1 MAKQEDIEKAVKESC
16 SKIRK
21 RVKKARERKKA
32 KRYNVQDYPAVTV
45 ASAYVKSFEIVVGES
60 KNPCWHKFNYI
71 LYNKL
76 LELGPIGAKVNG
88 NIVGACA
95 EPHAADEVMKK
106 HRACG
111 ISDLQFSK
119 AYRPRTCQHIKYCK
133 NCKDTF
139 GL

>member
-1 MAKQEDIEKAVKESC
+1 MARQEDLEIAVKKSC
-16 SKIRK
+16 ARICK